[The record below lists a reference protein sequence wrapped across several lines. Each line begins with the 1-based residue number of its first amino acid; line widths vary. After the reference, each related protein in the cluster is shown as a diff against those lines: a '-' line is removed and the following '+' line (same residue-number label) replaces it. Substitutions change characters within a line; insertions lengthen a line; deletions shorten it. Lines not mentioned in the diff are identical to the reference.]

1 MKKFIQYFSVVVI
14 TVLTFTAC
22 ETTELD
28 LTVSPNDLAANQG
41 DPNLILNAI
50 QLAYVS
56 NMDAISDI
64 GADVTR
70 IDYMFGLDYF
80 NNFQGN
86 TFDAIWSRTYSSGF
100 NTTGSGVQV
109 GIASNVLGL
118 EVIDAETDVDYSFHI
133 GLGKVMQAHMYFL
146 LADYLGRAAVSQA
159 LNPAE
164 FPAPILDDGAVVYDA
179 AFALLDEAEALLS
192 TGPAT
197 QGATDMFYGGNTDNW
212 IKVINSIRLRS
223 YLNTG
228 NVAAFNSIINTGD
241 FIADTAD
248 DFQFRYGTSELQPN
262 TRHPD
267 YVDDYTPSGAGIYQS
282 NWTMETMLNTDDP
295 RIRYYFYRQSSTT
308 PGADAPPSGDELSC
322 SLAIPPTHYL
332 DGGYTYCSVPN
343 GYWGRSHGNDEGTP
357 TDGFV
362 RAASGVYPAGG
373 LFDSSAFNADGITEG
388 VGLGKGGGG
397 AGIEP
402 IILASY
408 VDFWRGEMATSVA
421 QKSEFLRAGL
431 TKSIA
436 KVQSFGS
443 LDSSADASF
452 APSAADVESYIDSTV
467 DEYLNAQS
475 GQTLAQTNF
484 NWRTTP
490 RTQEDIYAEQYFIT
504 LYGGAT
510 EAFNYYRKTGFPTT
524 VTPNWQANP
533 GAFPRTFL
541 LPQNEV
547 TTNPN
552 LSQKDDL
559 TEQVFWDTN
568 PSSPTFPPAN

>member
-1 MKKFIQYFSVVVI
+1 MKKIIKYFSFVALALASLI
-14 TVLTFTAC
+14 AC

-56 NMDAISDI
+56 NMDALSDL
-64 GADVTR
+64 GAEVTR

-80 NNFQGN
+80 NNYQGN
-86 TFDAIWSRTYSSGF
+86 TFDGIWSRTYSSGF

-109 GIASNVLGL
+109 GMASNIQAL
-118 EVIDAETDVDYSFHI
+118 EVIDSETDTDFSFHVGI
-133 GLGKVMQAHMYFL
+133 GKVMQAHMLFL
-146 LADYLGRAAVSQA
+146 LTDYLGQAAFSQS

-164 FPAPILDDGAVVYDA
+164 FPAPLLDSGEDVYAA
-179 AFALLDEAEALLS
+179 AFGLLDEAEAILS
-192 TGPAT
+192 ASPAT
-197 QGATDMFYGGNTDNW
+197 QGATDLFYLGDTGKW

-228 NVAAFNSIINTGD
+228 NTAAFNAVIAGNN
-241 FIADTAD
+241 FISDSSD

-267 YVDDYTPSGAGIYQS
+267 YVADYTPSGAGIYQS
-282 NWTMETMLNTDDP
+282 NWTMEQMLNTGDP
-295 RIRYYFYRQSSTT
+295 RIRYYFYRQSNTT

-322 SLAIPPTHYL
+322 SLAVPPVHYF
-332 DGGYTYCSVPN
+332 DGGYTYCSVPE

-362 RAASGVYPAGG
+362 RTASGVYPAGG
-373 LFDSSAFNADGITEG
+373 LFDSNAFGPNGITTG
-388 VGLGKGGGG
+388 VGLGFGGGG

-408 VDFWRGEMATSVA
+408 VDFWRGEMAATDA
-421 QKSEFLRAGL
+421 EKSAFLRSGL
-431 TKSIA
+431 EKSIA

-443 LDSSADASF
+443 LDGTADLSF
-452 APSAADVESYIDSTV
+452 APTAAEVATFIDNIV
-467 DEYLNAQS
+467 DAYDNASS
-475 GQTLAQTNF
+475 GSTLATNNF
-484 NWRTTP
+484 NWQTTP
-490 RTQEDIYAEQYFIT
+490 RTKEDIFAEQYFIT
-504 LYGGAT
+504 MYGGGT

-524 VTPNWQANP
+524 VLPNWQLNP
-533 GAFPRTFL
+533 GRFPRTFL
-541 LPQNEV
+541 YPQNEV

-552 LSQKDDL
+552 LTQKSDL
-559 TEQVFWDTN
+559 SETVFWDTN
-568 PSSPTFPPAN
+568 TDSNFPPAN